1 MWAPALLSCGF
12 SHSHQ
17 IVVTLFDITNEFTT
31 AIGINS
37 HIFQL
42 INPNFR
48 VGQLSDFAKNKVVF
62 FMHFE

>member
-1 MWAPALLSCGF
+1 MWAPASLSRGF
-12 SHSHQ
+12 SHSYQ

-31 AIGINS
+31 AIGIDS
-37 HIFQL
+37 YTFQL

-62 FMHFE
+62 FMRFE